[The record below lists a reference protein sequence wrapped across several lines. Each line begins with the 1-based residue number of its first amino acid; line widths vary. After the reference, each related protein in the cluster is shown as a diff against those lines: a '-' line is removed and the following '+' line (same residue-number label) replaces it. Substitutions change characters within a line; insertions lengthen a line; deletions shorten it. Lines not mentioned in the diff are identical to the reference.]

1 MGMDAGGPNAMGLY
15 SRAGAQGANPDTGL
29 AMGNYLVDTE
39 LAARTHYA
47 APSVPGRTD
56 PNATVTTDNG
66 RDVTANYNLGDALP
80 VKYDVPSA
88 AKERMQARQ
97 EVRRAAG
104 MAGGAPGVMRTD
116 PISDEEVNYLQS
128 MKDQAELADFDRYV
142 NSLIDP
148 RKPGNLK
155 WLMEIY
161 PEYVTRR
168 IQQVH
173 TDYEFALRNQM
184 IDSWGVNT
192 FDDLHF
198 KYLVDQG
205 KVDGPRLG
213 RHADLRDQYAPGLLS
228 PWSFTANGDNRKGLH
243 LPFASAQHGARPTN
257 RSDWAMD
264 DENQPLAYGRRT
276 SELAQSMYNN
286 GPVGTR
292 PARDQ
297 RAGPFAPGAGPAI

>member
-1 MGMDAGGPNAMGLY
+1 MSMY

-29 AMGNYLVDTE
+29 AMGAGLVDAE

-47 APSVPGRTD
+47 APTVPGPQAAPGD
-56 PNATVTTDNG
+56 MGDAA
-66 RDVTANYNLGDALP
+66 ANYHFGEALP

-116 PISDEEVNYLQS
+116 PISDEEVNYLQA
-128 MKDQAELADFDRYV
+128 MKDQAELGDFDRYV

-161 PEYVTRR
+161 PEYVNRR

-184 IDSWGVNT
+184 IDSWGINT

-213 RHADLRDQYAPGLLS
+213 RHANLHDQYAPGLLS
-228 PWSFTANGDNRKGLH
+228 PWSFRANGDNREDKLK
-243 LPFASAQHGARPTN
+243 LPFASAQFGARPTLPGEAVT
-257 RSDWAMD
+257 RATRDRWALPD
-264 DENQPLAYGRRT
+264 DRQPMSQVDGRRT
-276 SELAQSMYNN
+276 
-286 GPVGTR
+286 
-292 PARDQ
+292 ARM
-297 RAGPFAPGAGPAI
+297 AEEMFTPTGARR